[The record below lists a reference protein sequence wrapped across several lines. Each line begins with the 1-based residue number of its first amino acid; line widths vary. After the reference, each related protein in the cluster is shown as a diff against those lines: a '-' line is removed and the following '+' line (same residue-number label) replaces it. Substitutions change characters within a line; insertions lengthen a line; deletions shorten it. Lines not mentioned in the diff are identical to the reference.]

1 MVRYEGTYRDCI
13 LDDFS
18 ENGYCTTLNAS
29 LPKENTLR
37 VEALSSLPKVLMDLE
52 KAVVKINGIKCVSNI
67 NGTFDAVRNIK
78 CNAAMTECSIL
89 AIVLFYFISQ
99 V

>member
-18 ENGYCTTLNAS
+18 ENGYCMTLNAP

-37 VEALSSLPKVLMDLE
+37 VRALSSLPKVPMDLE
-52 KAVVKINGIKCVSNI
+52 NAVVKFNGIKCVSNI
-67 NGTFDAVRNIK
+67 NGTFDAVINIQ

-89 AIVLFYFISQ
+89 VIVLFFFISQ